1 MLSTTPLRATRILLS
16 LVLCSGLSI
25 ACGDN
30 GGGDDSTTSATVTVS
45 GGSVT
50 LTTTPT
56 SGDSDTSGASITTDP
71 KMPKLD
77 LPADEDTDVLPNCS
91 ADGTCNLLD
100 ILFVIDNSGSMGE
113 EQTNLAANFPYLI
126 QKIRDLK
133 DKDMN
138 LVNADVN
145 IMVTT
150 TDFGHPLCTTFQKE
164 DYTPAKGAPIF
175 DACTDRLTRFTGNG
189 PNAPMIP
196 QACTNG
202 CDANFP
208 AAPMGPFIHFSPST
222 NNIMGANPDPMRD
235 AVADALSCIGPQ
247 GIDGC
252 GMEAT
257 LETMVQALD
266 PGKPWNSSPE
276 PFLRPGAVLA
286 VIVVTDEEDCATKDY
301 KYFDPANVDDPMY
314 NQYWEGNPAKA
325 GALDSPTSATC
336 WNAGVSCFDNNAD
349 GIYESCMSEDKGV
362 LQPIERYTN
371 YLKEV
376 LIKGKNKQ
384 VVMLGILGVPP
395 VTARNPLP
403 PFEPTDG
410 GVFDLVY
417 RDWLDSDIL
426 PADAMAMP
434 PKTAATKQ
442 YEFGIGPGCT
452 NAATG
457 QAVPPVR
464 VKEVCESLNVP
475 DDPSTPQ
482 NDAKLRCCIESI
494 CDTDFSNAI
503 NCLAGILQ
511 EELAPAG

>member
-1 MLSTTPLRATRILLS
+1 MLSTTPFRATRTLLS
-16 LVLCSGLSI
+16 LGLSSGLLF

-30 GGGDDSTTSATVTVS
+30 GGDDESTTTATATVAS
-45 GGSVT
+45 AGSVT
-50 LTTTPT
+50 LTPT
-56 SGDSDTSGASITTDP
+56 SGEGTTGGSITASSEPTATTMM
-71 KMPKLD
+71 KFD
-77 LPADEDTDVLPNCS
+77 LPEDDTTALPDCS

-126 QKIRDLK
+126 TKIRELK
-133 DKDMN
+133 DKNMA

-150 TDFGHPLCTTFQKE
+150 SDFGHPLCTQFQKP
-164 DYTPAKGAPIF
+164 DYTPAKGAPINT
-175 DACTDRLTRFTGNG
+175 ACTDRLERFTGIGGN
-189 PNAPMIP
+189 PPLMIP

-202 CDANFP
+202 CTP
-208 AAPMGPFIHFSPST
+208 GAAAVPDGPFIHFNVNT
-222 NNIMGANPDPMRD
+222 NNIIGGDPMND
-235 AVADALSCIGPQ
+235 PVADALSCIGPQ

-257 LETMVQALD
+257 LETMLQALD
-266 PGKPWNSSPE
+266 PGKPWNSGAE
-276 PFLRPGAVLA
+276 PFLRTGAVLA

-301 KYFDPANVDDPMY
+301 KHFDPGEVNDPTY
-314 NQYWEGNPAKA
+314 SQYWEVNPTK
-325 GALDSPTSATC
+325 GTKDSPTSATC
-336 WNAGVSCFDNNAD
+336 FNAGVSCIDNNAD

-362 LQPIERYTN
+362 LQPIERYIS

-417 RDWLDSDIL
+417 RDWLATDIL
-426 PADAMAMP
+426 PGDP
-434 PKTAATKQ
+434 DTAPIKQ
-442 YEFGIGPGCT
+442 YLFGIGPGCS

-457 QAVPPVR
+457 QAVPPTR

-475 DDPSTPQ
+475 DDPSTP
-482 NDAKLRCCIESI
+482 NNEAKLRCCIESI

-511 EELAPAG
+511 NELAPAG

>member
-1 MLSTTPLRATRILLS
+1 MLSTTPFRATRTLLS
-16 LVLCSGLSI
+16 LGLCSGLMF

-30 GGGDDSTTSATVTVS
+30 GGDDESTTTVTATAVS
-45 GGSVT
+45 VGSVT
-50 LTTTPT
+50 LTPT
-56 SGDSDTSGASITTDP
+56 SGEGTTGGSISASGDP
-71 KMPKLD
+71 TGNTMPKLD
-77 LPADEDTDVLPNCS
+77 LPPDDTTALPDCS

-133 DKDMN
+133 DKNME

-150 TDFGHPLCTTFQKE
+150 TDFGHPLCTQFQKP
-164 DYTPAKGAPIF
+164 DYMPAKGAPINT
-175 DACTDRLTRFTGNG
+175 ACTDRLERFNG
-189 PNAPMIP
+189 IGANAPKIP

-202 CDANFP
+202 CTP
-208 AAPMGPFIHFSPST
+208 GAAAVPSGPFIHFNVNT
-222 NNIMGANPDPMRD
+222 NNIVGGDGMSDP
-235 AVADALSCIGPQ
+235 VADALSCIGPQ

-257 LETMVQALD
+257 LETMLQALD
-266 PGKPWNSSPE
+266 PGKPWNSGAE
-276 PFLRPGAVLA
+276 PFLRTGAVLA

-301 KYFDPANVDDPMY
+301 KHFDPANVNDPTY
-314 NQYWEGNPAKA
+314 SQYWEVNPAK
-325 GALDSPTSATC
+325 GTKDNPTSAVCFNSGSTC
-336 WNAGVSCFDNNAD
+336 IDNNAD

-362 LQPIERYTN
+362 LQPIERYIS

-417 RDWLDSDIL
+417 RDWLPTDIL
-426 PADAMAMP
+426 PGDTKDAP
-434 PKTAATKQ
+434 TKQ
-442 YEFGIGPGCT
+442 YEFGIGPGCS

-475 DDPSTPQ
+475 DDPATPN

-511 EELAPAG
+511 NELAPAG